1 MWEYFLVFL
10 GAAIPWLE
18 IALVVPLGIVAGLSP
33 VWVMVLGFT
42 GNLLTIMILIIAFDR
57 INIWLMKRN
66 EEKGKSQSKRSKRA
80 KKVWIKYGLLGLL
93 LLGPILIGTHLAAF
107 IGMTL
112 GADKKLTMIWS
123 TLSIA
128 LWVLVFGIIT
138 ALGFDFFVHES
149 IL

>member
-33 VWVMVLGFT
+33 AWVMVLGFT
-42 GNLLTIMILIIAFDR
+42 GNLLTIIILIIGFDR
-57 INIWLMKRN
+57 IKIWLKKRH

-80 KKVWIKYGLLGLL
+80 KKVWIKYGLPGLL

-112 GADKKLTMIWS
+112 GADKKWTMIWS

-138 ALGFDFFVHES
+138 ALGFDFFVH
-149 IL
+149 I